1 MWLRQGLSREER
13 TELSL
18 AVEFL
23 RLALS
28 VLHHFRDDAVED
40 VFALLPAH
48 AGAGSLAI
56 LPSTGPPAF

>member
-1 MWLRQGLSREER
+1 MWLWQGLSREER

-18 AVEFL
+18 AVESL
-23 RLALS
+23 CPALS

-40 VFALLPAH
+40 VFTLLLAH